1 MYKRRSPADIKFIAV
16 DWGASNFRAYA
27 IDSDGNVRQRTK
39 AHQGVARIKD
49 GSFASALK
57 RLLGKWFNKYP
68 NVPVIMVGVIGG
80 ETGWQEVENVEAPV
94 ALEDL
99 AVRLEKVVNHRFDRD
114 IYIVPGVKVL
124 RDNRVSFDHM
134 RGEEVQAFGALKQL
148 DSAEHHYIC
157 CPGAHSKWIQVDDN
171 SICNVHSFMTGELF
185 ALLSRFSLVG
195 TGMEGTFVDHDVFQ
209 RGLAVSKESDH
220 LLADLYTVY
229 TEGKAECIRSTSLS
243 CYMSALLV
251 GNEMKSVRKMFPDM
265 KKFVLVGAPWVME
278 LYQMA
283 AQFYGLEVEMIKSD
297 HAVVAGLVDVYQ
309 RMIGHGQKKVVNF
322 NR

>member
-1 MYKRRSPADIKFIAV
+1 MYTRRSPADIKFIAV

-27 IDSDGNVRQRTK
+27 IDSEGNVRQRTK
-39 AHQGVARIKD
+39 AHQGVTRIHD

-68 NVPVIMVGVIGG
+68 NIPVIMVGMIGSDV
-80 ETGWQEVENVEAPV
+80 GWQEVENVVAPV
-94 ALEDL
+94 TLVDL
-99 AVRLEKVVNHRFDRD
+99 AERLEKVVNHRFERD

-134 RGEEVQAFGALKQL
+134 RGEEVQAFGVLSQL
-148 DSAEHHYIC
+148 NSPEHHYIC
-157 CPGAHSKWIQVDDN
+157 CPGAHSKWIQVQDH
-171 SICNVHSFMTGELF
+171 SVCNVHSFMTGELF
-185 ALLSRFSLVG
+185 ALLSRFSVVG
-195 TGMEGTFVDHDVFQ
+195 TKMEGTYVDHEVFK
-209 RGLAVSKESDH
+209 RGLAIAKESDF

-229 TEGKAECIRSTSLS
+229 TEGKAEQIRSTSLS
-243 CYMSALLV
+243 CFMSALLI
-251 GNEMKSVRKMFPDM
+251 GNEIKSVRKMFPDL

-283 AQFYGLEVEMIKSD
+283 AESFGLEVEVIKSD
-297 HAVVAGLVDVYQ
+297 NAVVMGLVDIYHQ
-309 RMIGHGQKKVVNF
+309 MKGSRQQKVVNF